1 MKVLVTGSSGLV
13 GDAIVTYLSAGG
25 HEVIGLSR
33 GLTGKAPGLS
43 GAIAADIGAAG
54 VAATLAAEHQRC
66 DAIVHAAAAI
76 ERDPYAPSISL
87 TNCLGTQQILELA
100 ARWGVESLVYLSSV
114 PVIGRPF
121 ELPVTEQHPVDPR
134 SAYHA
139 SKLYGEQL
147 LAVARSD
154 GLATVSLRLTA
165 PVGPGMPPAR
175 LLPAFVHRALSGEAL
190 EVAGEGTRGQDYV
203 DTRDIAAAVQAA
215 LACRATGLLN
225 VASGR
230 CVSNLE
236 LARRCVAVL
245 DSSSEVRL
253 SGAPDPEEGVRWEVS
268 IALAERELG
277 YCPRHSL
284 EDSIAAVAE
293 RLRTVE

>member
-1 MKVLVTGSSGLV
+1 M
-13 GDAIVTYLSAGG
+13 
-25 HEVIGLSR
+25 
-33 GLTGKAPGLS
+33 
-43 GAIAADIGAAG
+43 
-54 VAATLAAEHQRC
+54 
-66 DAIVHAAAAI
+66 
-76 ERDPYAPSISL
+76 
-87 TNCLGTQQILELA
+87 LELA

-121 ELPVTEQHPVDPR
+121 ELPVTEQHPVDPP

-147 LAVARSD
+147 VDVARRD

-165 PVGPGMPPAR
+165 PVGPGMPAAR
-175 LLPAFVHRALSGEAL
+175 LLPTFVRRALSGETL
-190 EVAGEGTRGQDYV
+190 EVMGEGTRGQDYV
-203 DTRDIAAAVQAA
+203 DTRDIAAAVEAS
-215 LACRATGLLN
+215 LVRRATGLLN

-236 LARRCVAVL
+236 LARRCVAVV
-245 DSSSEVRL
+245 DSSSDVML

-277 YCPRHSL
+277 YRPRHSL
-284 EDSIAAVAE
+284 EDSIAAVAGGF
-293 RLRTVE
+293 RTVE